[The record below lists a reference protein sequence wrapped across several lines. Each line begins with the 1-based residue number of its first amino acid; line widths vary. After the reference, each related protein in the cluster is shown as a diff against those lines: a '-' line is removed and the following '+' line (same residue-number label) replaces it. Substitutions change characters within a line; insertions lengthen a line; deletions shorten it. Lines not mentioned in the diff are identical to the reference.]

1 MNETGIILN
10 RLLDKYEN
18 SVAFVRK
25 EASSRR
31 VLLKCDRS
39 GFPEYVYTDVAVRD
53 TYNEAAIA
61 LSERGLIFCNWVPG
75 REKKLLKEIWLNV
88 EKLPQTYTAAER
100 MPLDTRIRNC
110 SELLN
115 RTAEACPAGWIK
127 DGVRLLRLQL
137 LQKRRFVGLLKNSP
151 DQLRLLLTALHAIAT
166 KTEFPIPMRVFSI
179 ACYRDSKLFEREV
192 AKQVVLFAK
201 EYEPIIHAYFDSE
214 EVLEDKEVLDYMGI
228 LSRAEQFELCGPF
241 AIEINGTRCECGGF
255 RFGMCVSSLSVPDI
269 QHFDLSGVSRILF
282 IENKTN
288 YEAYVQGPRPSDE
301 LVIYHGGFSGPAKIA
316 FFQKLRVDA
325 SPETTFCF
333 WADIDLGGFLMFAQL
348 CKTIPV
354 LCPYRMDAQ
363 TFRQFQSV
371 GLARKGTYLDK
382 LRTLRDDPAYA
393 RFIQVIDLILQT
405 GVTIEQEAML

>member
-53 TYNEAAIA
+53 NYNEAAIA

-100 MPLDTRIRNC
+100 RSLDTRIRNC

-127 DGVRLLRLQL
+127 DGLRQLRLQL

-151 DQLRLLLTALHAIAT
+151 DQLQLLLTALHAIAT

-241 AIEINGTRCECGGF
+241 AIEISGTRCDCSGF

-269 QHFDLSGVSRILF
+269 QRFDLSNVSRVLF

-288 YEAYVQGPRPSDE
+288 YEAYVQVPHPSDE
-301 LVIYHGGFSGPAKIA
+301 LVVYHGGFSSPSKTA
-316 FFQKLRVDA
+316 FFQKLCAGAVHG
-325 SPETTFCF
+325 TTFAF
-333 WADIDLGGFLMFAQL
+333 WADIDLGGFLMFTQL
-348 CKTIPV
+348 RKIIPT
-354 LCPYRMDAQ
+354 LQSCRMDAQ
-363 TFRQFQSV
+363 TFLRFQSV
-371 GLARKGTYLDK
+371 GLERQKSYLNK
-382 LRTLRDDPAYA
+382 LQALRGDSAYA
-393 RFIQVIDLILQT
+393 EFSHVIDLILKA